1 MILFPFASTS
11 TTNFF
16 LLRPSSFRAVF
27 KDTVKYRIW
36 KHTWTQTICYF
47 YIVWNIRIL
56 LYIILG
62 WVVVLSTFFLRHT
75 TLIIGFVTL
84 HFEIVCLK
92 LVSGL
97 SNDICIINNVPRL
110 CNRVEYIIYYPF
122 SFFFSPN
129 PPIKWIQMN
138 FSHKPNAV
146 LLSLK
151 DTKIYTCCVGIVLTD
166 VMRWAYIRM
175 NHFISFMRELYES
188 SRCKMLTL
196 TAI

>member
-1 MILFPFASTS
+1 M
-11 TTNFF
+11 
-16 LLRPSSFRAVF
+16 
-27 KDTVKYRIW
+27 
-36 KHTWTQTICYF
+36 
-47 YIVWNIRIL
+47 
-56 LYIILG
+56 
-62 WVVVLSTFFLRHT
+62 LSTFFLRHT

-97 SNDICIINNVPRL
+97 SNDICIIKNVPRL

-151 DTKIYTCCVGIVLTD
+151 CSLLRRYKDIHLLCGDCAHRCNALSIHK
-166 VMRWAYIRM
+166 
-175 NHFISFMRELYES
+175 NESFYLFYE
-188 SRCKMLTL
+188 R
-196 TAI
+196 AI